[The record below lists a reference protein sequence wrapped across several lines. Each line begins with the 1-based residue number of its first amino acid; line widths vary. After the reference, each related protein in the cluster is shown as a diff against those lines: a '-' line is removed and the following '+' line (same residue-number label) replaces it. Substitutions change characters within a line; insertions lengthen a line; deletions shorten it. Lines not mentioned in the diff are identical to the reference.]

1 MVMRLSR
8 GTGTGLDFYLDL
20 PLFTLREMVNN
31 YVEVL
36 KEDAGEK

>member
-1 MVMRLSR
+1 MKLAR
-8 GTGTGLDFYLDL
+8 GTGTGLDYYLGMS
-20 PLFTLREMVNN
+20 LFTLREMVDS